1 MRERVALS
9 FAFLFHL
16 FCFPP
21 STMQSYE
28 QLFRDVR
35 KCVDLC
41 HRDGVIKDRVEE
53 DPERYIIPDPQM
65 VPMLKRFR
73 KEGVQV
79 YIFFKCGF
87 PEQGISSSW

>member
-1 MRERVALS
+1 MSCLFGCLRNSHFV
-9 FAFLFHL
+9 FASPFL
-16 FCFPP
+16 
-21 STMQSYE
+21 QSYE

-53 DPERYIIPDPQM
+53 DPARYIIPDPEM

-79 YIFFKCGF
+79 LTCVAH
-87 PEQGISSSW
+87 

>member
-1 MRERVALS
+1 MAKNL
-9 FAFLFHL
+9 FLFS
-16 FCFPP
+16 CFR
-21 STMQSYE
+21 SHFVYVRLQSYE

-53 DPERYIIPDPQM
+53 DPARYIIPDPEM
-65 VPMLKRFR
+65 VSMLKRFR

-79 YIFFKCGF
+79 
-87 PEQGISSSW
+87 GICVCCCCC